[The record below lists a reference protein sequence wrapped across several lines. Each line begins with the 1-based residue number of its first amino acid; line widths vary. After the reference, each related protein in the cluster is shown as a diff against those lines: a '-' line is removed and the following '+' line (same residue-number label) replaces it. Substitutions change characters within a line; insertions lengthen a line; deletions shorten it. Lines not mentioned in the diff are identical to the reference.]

1 MEIKNTLTQTKN
13 TTFSFVKQ
21 IGLTSFKHYLFT
33 WLIFGLLN
41 VICCIVALFTLS
53 GSDTMYKYILSFLAI
68 LVIGIIFIIIA
79 LSFTN
84 KYIIVYAIKKV
95 YDLLVPFFQKLC
107 TAIIERTHDGNKPI
121 DQVVNIGDLLN
132 ELYQQKIPGIV
143 RKGVNFIVK
152 QIPFREI
159 LFDMK
164 DVIKTSNKEEAYSL
178 LFERVDAYIHHKIF
192 AGNNMKPVCWLFFIN
207 IVVQFILI
215 YILTK

>member
-33 WLIFGLLN
+33 CLVFGLLN

-53 GSDTMYKYILSFLAI
+53 GSDAMYKYILSFLAI
-68 LVIGIIFIIIA
+68 LVVGIIFTIIA

-159 LFDMK
+159 LSDMK
-164 DVIKTSNKEEAYSL
+164 DVIKTSNKEEASSL
-178 LFERVDAYIHHKIF
+178 LFERVDAYINHKIF

>member
-33 WLIFGLLN
+33 WLVFGLLN

-53 GSDTMYKYILSFLAI
+53 GSDTMYKYILSFWAI
-68 LVIGIIFIIIA
+68 LVIGIIFTIIA

-107 TAIIERTHDGNKPI
+107 TAIIEQTHDGNKPI

-159 LFDMK
+159 LSDMK
-164 DVIKTSNKEEAYSL
+164 DVIKTSNKEEASSL
-178 LFERVDAYIHHKIF
+178 LFERVDAYINHKIF

>member
-21 IGLTSFKHYLFT
+21 IGLTSFKHYFFT
-33 WLIFGLLN
+33 WLVFGLLN

-68 LVIGIIFIIIA
+68 LVIGIIFTIIA

-159 LFDMK
+159 LSDMK
-164 DVIKTSNKEEAYSL
+164 DVIKTSNKEEASSL
-178 LFERVDAYIHHKIF
+178 LFERVDAYINHKIF

>member
-33 WLIFGLLN
+33 WLVFGLLN

-53 GSDTMYKYILSFLAI
+53 GCDTMYKYILSFLAI
-68 LVIGIIFIIIA
+68 LVIGIIFTIIA

-143 RKGVNFIVK
+143 RKGINFIVK

-159 LFDMK
+159 LSDMK
-164 DVIKTSNKEEAYSL
+164 DVIKTSNKEEASSL
-178 LFERVDAYIHHKIF
+178 LFERVDAYINHKIF

>member
-1 MEIKNTLTQTKN
+1 MEIKNTLTQTKK

-33 WLIFGLLN
+33 WLVFGLLN

-68 LVIGIIFIIIA
+68 LVIGIIFTIIA

-121 DQVVNIGDLLN
+121 DQVVNISDLLN
-132 ELYQQKIPGIV
+132 ELYKQKIPGIV

-159 LFDMK
+159 LSDMK
-164 DVIKTSNKEEAYSL
+164 DVIKTSNKEEASSL
-178 LFERVDAYIHHKIF
+178 LFERVDAYINHKIF

>member
-33 WLIFGLLN
+33 WLVFGLLN

-53 GSDTMYKYILSFLAI
+53 GSDTLYKYILSFLAI
-68 LVIGIIFIIIA
+68 LVIGIIFTIIA

-121 DQVVNIGDLLN
+121 DQVVNISDLLN
-132 ELYQQKIPGIV
+132 ELYKQKIPGIV

-159 LFDMK
+159 LSDMK
-164 DVIKTSNKEEAYSL
+164 DVIKTSNKEEASSL
-178 LFERVDAYIHHKIF
+178 LFERVDAYINHKIF

-215 YILTK
+215 YILT

>member
-13 TTFSFVKQ
+13 TTFSVVKQ

-41 VICCIVALFTLS
+41 VICCIVDLFTLS

-68 LVIGIIFIIIA
+68 LVIGIIFTIIA

-159 LFDMK
+159 LSDMK
-164 DVIKTSNKEEAYSL
+164 DVIKTSNKEEASSL
-178 LFERVDAYIHHKIF
+178 LFERVDAYINHKIF